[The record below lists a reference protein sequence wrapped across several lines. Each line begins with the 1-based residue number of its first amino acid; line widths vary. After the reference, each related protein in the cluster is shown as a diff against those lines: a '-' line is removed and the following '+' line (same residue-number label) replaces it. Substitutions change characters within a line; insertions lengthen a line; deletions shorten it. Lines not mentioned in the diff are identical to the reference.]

1 MQVYVSWELTARLDW
16 NSHRSECAKLKPWG
30 QLGDFHPSFL
40 CVFTKWSDDKQM
52 DSDVSWVVV
61 GIHSTTAFGG
71 TGLREEV
78 LSSVH

>member
-1 MQVYVSWELTARLDW
+1 MCRSMTARRPDW

-30 QLGDFHPSFL
+30 QLGDFHPPFL

-52 DSDVSWVVV
+52 DSAVSWVVV
-61 GIHSTTAFGG
+61 GIHSTTAFRG
-71 TGLREEV
+71 TGLRGGV